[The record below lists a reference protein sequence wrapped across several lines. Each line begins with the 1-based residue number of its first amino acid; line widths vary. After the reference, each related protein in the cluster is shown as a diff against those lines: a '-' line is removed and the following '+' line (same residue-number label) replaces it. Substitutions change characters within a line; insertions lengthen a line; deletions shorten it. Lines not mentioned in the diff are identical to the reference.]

1 MRPAFRPARRGG
13 QACRFLFLL
22 LLCAAASSA
31 VPPKDLLSDQN
42 RLDILRKLAFEY
54 VTTLQPL
61 PAIREEKEA
70 VEVSEGRLNEEK
82 LRQTLVNR
90 GVAVPEGE
98 VVQITRVQFQRRTI
112 LVEINGGVERKK
124 KWYQRLSVRGQ
135 AGGMQTGPVSTS
147 SPAPPPPGGSSSANV
162 VQGCYVVLSFP
173 DQVPDVSGEEV
184 KKMLGSVL
192 DFSRQ
197 SAAVPWIET
206 IPAEFREAIRN
217 RKAKAG
223 MSRDMV
229 LAALGRPDRKVREVK
244 NDQETE
250 DWIYGYPPFVTFV
263 TFIGEKVVAVKE
275 FR

>member
-1 MRPAFRPARRGG
+1 MRLAFRPSV
-13 QACRFLFLL
+13 RFLFVLL
-22 LLCAAASSA
+22 FCAAVSGA
-31 VPPKDLLSDQN
+31 VPSKEALSDQN

-54 VTTLQPL
+54 ATTLQPL
-61 PAIREEKEA
+61 PAIRGEKEA

-98 VVQITRVQFQRRTI
+98 VVQITGVQFQRRTI
-112 LVEINGGVERKK
+112 LIEINGGVQRKK
-124 KWYQRLSVRGQ
+124 KWYQRLTVH
-135 AGGMQTGPVSTS
+135 GGMGGTQGMPPPPSY
-147 SPAPPPPGGSSSANV
+147 PAPPPPGGSSSNV
-162 VQGCYVVLSFP
+162 VQGCYVVLSFAE
-173 DQVPDVSGEEV
+173 QVPDLSGEEV
-184 KKMLGSVL
+184 RKMLGSVL

-197 SAAVPWIET
+197 SAAIPWIET
-206 IPAEFREAIRN
+206 IPEEFREAIRN
-217 RKAKAG
+217 RKAKVG

-263 TFIGEKVVAVKE
+263 TFIGEKVSNVKE

>member
-1 MRPAFRPARRGG
+1 M
-13 QACRFLFLL
+13 
-22 LLCAAASSA
+22 AAGSA

-124 KWYQRLSVRGQ
+124 KWYQRLTVRGQ
-135 AGGMQTGPVSTS
+135 AGGMEGGPPSS
-147 SPAPPPPGGSSSANV
+147 RSPAPPPPGSSSSANV
-162 VQGCYVVLSFP
+162 AQGCYVVLSFP
-173 DQVPDVSGEEV
+173 DHVPDLSGEEV

-192 DFSRQ
+192 DFSRP

-217 RKAKAG
+217 RKAKVG

-244 NDQETE
+244 NDQDTE